1 MAGEL
6 PIISIVNMKFFATA
20 ILVISASALAQVPY
34 QRSAT
39 PPEPRRMQ
47 MGKPQG
53 TNRLQKIVPRNK
65 IAGPAMGQRGAGVP
79 KRKAK
84 RMKNGSK

>member
-1 MAGEL
+1 
-6 PIISIVNMKFFATA
+6 MKFFAIA
-20 ILVISASALAQVPY
+20 ILAISATAQVPY

-53 TNRLQKIVPRNK
+53 ARQLQKIVPRNK

-79 KRKAK
+79 RRKAK
-84 RMKNGSK
+84 QMKYGSK